1 MLKIDCIAAFV
12 AVAQAGSISEAARRL
27 QMSKSVIS
35 ERLAE
40 LERDL
45 GATLLHRTTRKL
57 TITEDGAAFLER
69 AVRIVQEVADASAEM
84 SERRNTLAGPLR
96 IAGPVGF
103 GSLHLGP
110 ALYRFLK
117 EHPTIDLTLDLDDRF
132 VSVAADGYDA
142 VVRNA
147 PITDERFIVKQLA
160 PSRRILVASPDYL
173 NQNGRPDSLADLE
186 KHRAIIY
193 GNRGTADWRFETS
206 EGGKIL
212 RPSNALHVNNCIVMH
227 DAAVAGI
234 GMALLPTFVVYK
246 ALARGELL
254 AVDVQAEA
262 ESATVYI
269 AYPRDRRVSAKV
281 RALTEYLRRT
291 FGDPPYWD
299 SEKPEFA
306 AEEASTATSGSIQR
320 RTAAGR

>member
-1 MLKIDCIAAFV
+1 MLKIDSIAAFV
-12 AVAQAGSISEAARRL
+12 AIAEAGSISEAARRL
-27 QMSKSVIS
+27 QMSKSVVS

-57 TITEDGAAFLER
+57 SITEDGAAFLER

-84 SERRNTLAGPLR
+84 SERRSTLAGPLR

-110 ALYRFLK
+110 ALYPFLK
-117 EHPTIDLTLDLDDRF
+117 EHPAIDLTLNLDDRF
-132 VSVAADGYDA
+132 LNVAADGYDA

-147 PITDERFIVKQLA
+147 PIEDERYVVKQLA
-160 PSRRILVASPDYL
+160 PSRRLLVASYDYL
-173 NQNGRPDSLADLE
+173 DRNGTPKSLVDLE

-193 GNRGTADWRFETS
+193 GNRGIADWRFETS
-206 EGGKIL
+206 DGAKIL
-212 RPSNALHVNNCIVMH
+212 RPNNALHVNNCMVMR

-234 GMALLPTFVVYK
+234 GIAVLPTFMVYK
-246 ALARGELL
+246 ALATGDLV

-281 RALTEYLRRT
+281 RALTECLRRT

-299 SEKPEFA
+299 NEISHFSA
-306 AEEASTATSGSIQR
+306 AETSIRTGGLIRR
-320 RTAAGR
+320 RTAAG

>member
-12 AVAQAGSISEAARRL
+12 AVAEAGSISEAARQL
-27 QMSKSVIS
+27 QMSKSVVS
-35 ERLAE
+35 ERLAD

-57 TITEDGAAFLER
+57 SITEDGTAFLER

-84 SERRNTLAGPLR
+84 SERRSTLAGPLR

-110 ALYRFLK
+110 ALYPFLK
-117 EHPTIDLTLDLDDRF
+117 EHPAIDLTLNLDDRF
-132 VSVAADGYDA
+132 VSVTADGYDA

-147 PITDERFIVKQLA
+147 PIVDERFIVKHLA
-160 PSRRILVASPDYL
+160 PSRRILVAAPDYL
-173 NQNGRPDSLADLE
+173 DQNGRPDSIADLE

-193 GNRGTADWRFETS
+193 GNRGIADWRFETS
-206 EGGKIL
+206 EGPRIL
-212 RPSNALHVNNCIVMH
+212 RPSNAFHVNNCIIMR

-234 GMALLPTFVVYK
+234 GIALLPTFMVYK
-246 ALARGELL
+246 SLASGELL

-262 ESATVYI
+262 ESAAVYI
-269 AYPRDRRVSAKV
+269 AYPRNRRVSAKV
-281 RALTEYLRRT
+281 RTLTECLRRT

-299 SEKPEFA
+299 NEIAHFA
-306 AEEASTATSGSIQR
+306 AEDASTATRGSIQR
-320 RTAAGR
+320 RTAAE

>member
-12 AVAQAGSISEAARRL
+12 AVAEAGSISEAARRL

-57 TITEDGAAFLER
+57 TITEDGTAFLER
-69 AVRIVQEVADASAEM
+69 AVRIIQEVTDASAEM

-110 ALYRFLK
+110 ALYPFLK
-117 EHPTIDLTLDLDDRF
+117 EHPAIDLTLDLDDRF
-132 VSVAADGYDA
+132 VNVAADGYDA
-142 VVRNA
+142 VIRNA
-147 PITDERFIVKQLA
+147 PIVDERFVVKHLA
-160 PSRRILVASPDYL
+160 PSRRVLVAAPDYL
-173 NQNGRPDSLADLE
+173 NQNGKPDTLADLE

-193 GNRGTADWRFETS
+193 GHRGIADWRFETS
-206 EGGKIL
+206 DGPRIL

-246 ALARGELL
+246 SLARGELI

-281 RALTEYLRRT
+281 RTLTECLRRT

-299 SEKPEFA
+299 NEISHFG
-306 AEEASTATSGSIQR
+306 AEEAGTAASGSSR
-320 RTAAGR
+320 RLTAAE

>member
-1 MLKIDCIAAFV
+1 MLKTDCIAAFV
-12 AVAQAGSISEAARRL
+12 AVAEAGSISEAARRL
-27 QMSKSVIS
+27 QMSKSVVS

-57 TITEDGAAFLER
+57 SMTEDGTAFLER
-69 AVRIVQEVADASAEM
+69 AVRIVQDITDASAEM

-96 IAGPVGF
+96 IAGPIGF

-110 ALYRFLK
+110 ALYPFLK
-117 EHPTIDLTLDLDDRF
+117 EHPAIDLTLDLDDRF
-132 VSVAADGYDA
+132 VNVAADGYDA
-142 VVRNA
+142 VIRNA
-147 PITDERFIVKQLA
+147 PIEDERFVVKHLA
-160 PSRRILVASPDYL
+160 PSRRVLVAAPDYL
-173 NQNGRPDSLADLE
+173 DKNGRPGSLADLE

-193 GNRGTADWRFETS
+193 GNRGIADWRFETS
-206 EGGKIL
+206 DGPKIL
-212 RPSNALHVNNCIVMH
+212 RPSNALHVNNCIVMR
-227 DAAVAGI
+227 DAAIAGI

-246 ALARGELL
+246 ALASGELS

-281 RALTEYLRRT
+281 RALTECLRRT

-299 SEKPEFA
+299 NEISRFDTEEAGTATGDSIRRLTA
-306 AEEASTATSGSIQR
+306 AE
-320 RTAAGR
+320 